1 MLFSAA
7 KRGQISGG
15 LVAKSLIS
23 VRAVIEIKR
32 SRRINSGVKSLIAA
46 SALALCLPAVA
57 SAATIINFENGYSD
71 DEELTSPT
79 ELLNSLG
86 NASGVTLTAPSGS
99 MTVEA
104 TGSPGGD
111 TIGFVNDTMRPN
123 DTDDDATADLGNF
136 FLRTTNALSGP
147 LNTTPVFSL
156 SFAGGASSVS
166 GEIWDID
173 GTSVNNTEQWNV
185 TANLLGGGSSSILS
199 FLGSSNGS
207 NTATSLDGKAWAFSF
222 SGLGTITSVDFNFVG
237 SETTGIGAAVDNL
250 VIAPVPL
257 PAGGLLLISGFAV
270 AAAVR
275 RRRKPAA

>member
-1 MLFSAA
+1 
-7 KRGQISGG
+7 
-15 LVAKSLIS
+15 
-23 VRAVIEIKR
+23 
-32 SRRINSGVKSLIAA
+32 
-46 SALALCLPAVA
+46 
-57 SAATIINFENGYSD
+57 
-71 DEELTSPT
+71 
-79 ELLNSLG
+79 
-86 NASGVTLTAPSGS
+86 